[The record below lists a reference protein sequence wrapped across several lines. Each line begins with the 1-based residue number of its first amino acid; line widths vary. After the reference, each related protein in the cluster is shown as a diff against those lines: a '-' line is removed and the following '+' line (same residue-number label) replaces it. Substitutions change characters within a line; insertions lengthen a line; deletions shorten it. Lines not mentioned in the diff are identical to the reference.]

1 MNLNTETATQ
11 LIKEIFGQHTLVL
24 PKVLSCT
31 TQVFEAKTDGLTIRC
46 ENDWYSHNG
55 RIRLSIQDD
64 SSGSVIVRYYDPE
77 TLERDFEEEE
87 KEKREE
93 ANARND

>member
-1 MNLNTETATQ
+1 MNLKTETASE
-11 LIKEIFGQHTLVL
+11 LIKEIFGQHILVL